1 MVRSCTK
8 RVPLSTFKGMR
19 VAIDGFT
26 WLHRAAC
33 ICAKDFYHNPRCKGI
48 LTFCVRRIQKIR
60 ACGLTPIFVL
70 DGRPLPS
77 KKGTDASRREKREAM
92 AARIEEM
99 ERAGEDPPN
108 SYFQQAVAIQWET
121 IEPLLNT
128 LSGLRVPYVIA
139 PYEADAQL
147 AFLAR
152 TGLVD
157 CVLTEDSDL
166 LPYLCPLTLFKL
178 DGEMMVDAVRL
189 DDVLHELSLE
199 PDQFIAMCVL
209 IGCDYA
215 EHIRMMGAKTAHR
228 MITELGS
235 GANVIAEARR
245 CPKFTVPDGYEDE
258 FARAFATYHHQM
270 VFDPRDEMMKPLTP
284 ISGHLPVFIGPVIP
298 RQELLQHV
306 TGRLNS
312 RHTEPLVP
320 HARAAQRPRPR
331 PQSQHMRILR
341 VSDLY
346 QNRGPI
352 EIEVTGNEVTKT
364 QISDLIV
371 DL

>member
-1 MVRSCTK
+1 
-8 RVPLSTFKGMR
+8 
-19 VAIDGFT
+19 
-26 WLHRAAC
+26 
-33 ICAKDFYHNPRCKGI
+33 
-48 LTFCVRRIQKIR
+48 
-60 ACGLTPIFVL
+60 
-70 DGRPLPS
+70 
-77 KKGTDASRREKREAM
+77 
-92 AARIEEM
+92 
-99 ERAGEDPPN
+99 
-108 SYFQQAVAIQWET
+108 
-121 IEPLLNT
+121 
-128 LSGLRVPYVIA
+128 
-139 PYEADAQL
+139 
-147 AFLAR
+147 
-152 TGLVD
+152 
-157 CVLTEDSDL
+157 
-166 LPYLCPLTLFKL
+166 
-178 DGEMMVDAVRL
+178 
-189 DDVLHELSLE
+189 
-199 PDQFIAMCVL
+199 
-209 IGCDYA
+209 
-215 EHIRMMGAKTAHR
+215 
-228 MITELGS
+228 
-235 GANVIAEARR
+235 
-245 CPKFTVPDGYEDE
+245 
-258 FARAFATYHHQM
+258 M